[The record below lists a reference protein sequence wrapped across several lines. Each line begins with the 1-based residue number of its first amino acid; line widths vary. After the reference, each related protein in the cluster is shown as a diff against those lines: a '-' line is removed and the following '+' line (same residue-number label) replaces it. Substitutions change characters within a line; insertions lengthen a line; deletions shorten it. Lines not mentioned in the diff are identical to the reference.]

1 MMTIFRPTTAALT
14 ALFLAL
20 LAAMS
25 ALMMSAPAMAQSKM
39 AQSKGLEGQ
48 WRIVLDH
55 PGGELPFGLEVSR
68 ARGQAKAW
76 LLNPPERLAVEQ
88 VSIEGNRL
96 VLGFPSYSSRIVLT
110 LGADGKLNGEA
121 DVVRSSGPVRLA
133 ASGQRATW
141 RFSAKPARAATD
153 LTGRWSLVRG
163 PRGEKG
169 LAQFRQQGN
178 QVTGSVQFPSGDT
191 RYLAGEISGNT
202 LKLSHFDGSTSGLWV
217 AKLVDGKLDGEV
229 FYATSRTATPWNA
242 ERAKGADLEAVMVEK
257 PGTDKL
263 AFTFPDTS
271 GKMMSL
277 SDPRFKGKVVVITL
291 GGAWCPNCHDEA
303 KFLGPYY
310 ERRKKDGLEVI
321 SLNFEYGDDQARA
334 FRQMDSFVKRYKL
347 TYPHLLAGQPTPE
360 SSAKALGAL
369 GPVKVYPS
377 TIFIGRDGKVR
388 EVHVGWAGPA
398 TGALNAKAKKDF
410 DDYVSKLLREKA

>member
-163 PRGEKG
+163 PRGERG
-169 LAQFRQQGN
+169 WRNSASRA
-178 QVTGSVQFPSGDT
+178 T
-191 RYLAGEISGNT
+191 R
-202 LKLSHFDGSTSGLWV
+202 
-217 AKLVDGKLDGEV
+217 
-229 FYATSRTATPWNA
+229 
-242 ERAKGADLEAVMVEK
+242 
-257 PGTDKL
+257 
-263 AFTFPDTS
+263 
-271 GKMMSL
+271 
-277 SDPRFKGKVVVITL
+277 
-291 GGAWCPNCHDEA
+291 
-303 KFLGPYY
+303 
-310 ERRKKDGLEVI
+310 
-321 SLNFEYGDDQARA
+321 
-334 FRQMDSFVKRYKL
+334 
-347 TYPHLLAGQPTPE
+347 
-360 SSAKALGAL
+360 
-369 GPVKVYPS
+369 
-377 TIFIGRDGKVR
+377 
-388 EVHVGWAGPA
+388 
-398 TGALNAKAKKDF
+398 
-410 DDYVSKLLREKA
+410 